1 MKKVIAKIISVL
13 LKASIPIISACIGIK
28 LCESF
33 NLFQIFQII
42 ADPEKAFDVCMTA
55 YIAIFDLMLHSFT
68 DWIRQK
74 FFTPQTVQAIFSKP
88 NGIIQND
95 SIPDILIHE
104 GKHEKAILTISI
116 SAKKKTCK
124 GLKLTIENVSYVT
137 MQLPEENKEA
147 YVDDWGNYVIDLEK
161 MFGNQE
167 MANTTQSFTI
177 LLMREPVSGKRQSE
191 LYPKL
196 NKEPFLLNF
205 ETNKLIV
212 RTEE

>member
-74 FFTPQTVQAIFSKP
+74 FLPLRQF
-88 NGIIQND
+88 
-95 SIPDILIHE
+95 
-104 GKHEKAILTISI
+104 
-116 SAKKKTCK
+116 
-124 GLKLTIENVSYVT
+124 KLYLVSRTELY
-137 MQLPEENKEA
+137 K
-147 YVDDWGNYVIDLEK
+147 
-161 MFGNQE
+161 
-167 MANTTQSFTI
+167 TI
-177 LLMREPVSGKRQSE
+177 LFRI
-191 LYPKL
+191 
-196 NKEPFLLNF
+196 F
-205 ETNKLIV
+205 
-212 RTEE
+212 